1 MSYLNYFVLLILI
14 FIAVTYYYVKRKY
27 SYFEEHGVAYLKPQF
42 PLGSLQKV
50 GSSIHMFE
58 FLITAYN
65 QFKRIDKIVGF
76 YNVFEPIYLVTDIEV
91 LKAITVKDFNK
102 FVNRGIF
109 VNEENEPLTGHLFA
123 IEDDRWHF
131 IRKKLRPA
139 FTSVRLKSMYSK
151 IRQLDIELVKS
162 IERDTKKGKISVNIK
177 NIATRFT
184 IDIISSV
191 AFGMDSDT
199 LNNKHKIL
207 LDMFREIIG
216 ANRPNVVKFLILS
229 AFPNLAKILKI
240 RLFSNKLSD
249 FFTNVVGGNIKYR
262 EENNDSRNDFLN
274 FLIHLKKNVGF
285 SSKSRKLT
293 LDECLAQAFLFFFAG
308 SDTSST
314 TISFTLT
321 ELAFNQDIQDRLRAE
336 VVEKSEDI
344 EGGISYE
351 ALDEMTYLSQIVNG
365 NFN

>member
-1 MSYLNYFVLLILI
+1 MSCLNYFVLLI
-14 FIAVTYYYVKRKY
+14 FIAVTYFYVKRKY
-27 SYFEEHGVAYLKPQF
+27 SYFEEQGVSYLKAEF

-65 QFKRIDKIVGF
+65 QFKKISKVAGF
-76 YNVFEPIYLVTDIEV
+76 YNVFEPIYLVTDVEV

-102 FVNRGIF
+102 FANRGIF

-123 IEDDRWHF
+123 IEDDHWHF

-139 FTSVRLKSMYSK
+139 FTSDRLKSMYPK
-151 IRQLDIELVKS
+151 IRQLGIELVKS
-162 IERDTKKGKISVNIK
+162 IERDTKNGKIPINIK

-199 LNNKHKIL
+199 LNDKHQIL
-207 LDMFREIIG
+207 LDMFREVIG

-240 RLFSNKLSD
+240 QLFSNKLSE
-249 FFTNVVGGNIKYR
+249 FFKNVVGGNIKCH
-262 EENNDSRNDFLN
+262 EENGDRRNDFLN
-274 FLIHLKKNVGF
+274 FLIHLKNNAGF

-293 LDECLAQAFLFFFAG
+293 LNECLAQAFLFFFAG

-314 TISFTLT
+314 TISFALT
-321 ELAFNQDIQDRLRAE
+321 ELAFNQDIQNRLRAE
-336 VVEKSEDI
+336 VVEKFEDTQC
-344 EGGISYE
+344 GISYE

-365 NFN
+365 NIN